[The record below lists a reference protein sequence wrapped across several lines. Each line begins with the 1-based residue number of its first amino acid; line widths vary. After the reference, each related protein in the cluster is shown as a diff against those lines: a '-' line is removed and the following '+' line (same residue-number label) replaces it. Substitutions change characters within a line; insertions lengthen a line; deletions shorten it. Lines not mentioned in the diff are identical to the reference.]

1 MSHAGDDSRT
11 PGREK
16 TGSPMRDSLAGA
28 PDSDERSDGLG
39 RLRLILAD
47 EAATRALGAQL
58 AAVLRPGMS
67 VWLSGNLGAGK
78 TTLVRGLL
86 QALHYT
92 GRVKSPTYTLVEL
105 YTFPSFNLYHFDLYR
120 FADPLEWEEAGFRDY
135 FNADSICLVEWPE
148 RAVGWLP
155 EPHLTIRLEF
165 AADGRT
171 AQLTGRTEAGR
182 RCLGRLAA

>member
-1 MSHAGDDSRT
+1 
-11 PGREK
+11 
-16 TGSPMRDSLAGA
+16 MRDSLAGA

-78 TTLVRGLL
+78 TTIVRGLL

-155 EPHLTIRLEF
+155 EPDLTIRLEF